1 LLENSEVYHP
11 MIYSRAEPTVSAR
24 QALYVTNADFERLAH
39 LYRIELGSVK
49 DRFASPDLTKTIL
62 SDYHAFRTEHHW
74 Q

>member
-1 LLENSEVYHP
+1 

-49 DRFASPDLTKTIL
+49 DRFASPDPNGASLAMNRRI
-62 SDYHAFRTEHHW
+62 S
-74 Q
+74 